1 MRRAWQVGV
10 AVVAVTAGCSNAS
23 QTDTGKVMACFGL
36 VNQNVPGQDVF
47 SNQVVT
53 NLYFGG
59 CSAADNTGMQ
69 ILERVTPEAAAD
81 GDMLTTLCDQ
91 DCNARIA
98 AYAAAHPGQTVPT
111 SQLSCQTLFT
121 SECPNVEADIGTMSG
136 DTGEFQGGGPADQR
150 FLLNGTI
157 TVTINNQAVAIPA
170 SGLVD
175 ATMAPCQGAG
185 QNCAVTVSRLDVQ
198 STGAFTVGGISFDA
212 AEVQNQGLGTGSRQ
226 AGNMLVNPMELEVTA
241 LVDATQTTMDFHV
254 QSQTLNKNAQNL
266 TLNQFFSSFTLQ
278 GTPVTQN
285 GVTVQ
290 VTVTMTGQPFGSP
303 PVASMTSSSPT
314 NKFECTCAECTPV
327 SFVSTA
333 TDPDN
338 DLQSLAW
345 LLDGNLQAADG
356 SSAPPELD
364 LQMALKP
371 PPVSNNTHT
380 IELVATDTR
389 GATSG
394 ATTTFVVQDTTP
406 PVLTVPPAITFR
418 SCDFPYIGQ
427 ATATD
432 ICSGQV
438 AITNDSPGI
447 FPVGTTT
454 VTWTAEDAF
463 GNIATATQKVTVTQA
478 SDPSVCCPA
487 GYNIIDGRKPP
498 FKQGSNGITVI
509 NGTAGNDCIIGTQNN
524 DSINGM
530 GGDDVIFGNGGGQD
544 TLIGGP
550 GNDTII
556 GGNGTNST
564 IEGDDGNDR
573 ILGGATQDTITGG
586 TGDDIII
593 GGAGDDNINGGDGND
608 IIYGNAGND
617 TINGGNG
624 DDLIDGGDGVDHISC
639 GDGNDT
645 VVGGVGPSSNN
656 DVITCDNGNNFI
668 AGFTVNDHLTG
679 GTGNDTIYGGTGNDF
694 CAGGGGT
701 DVIFCGP

>member
-1 MRRAWQVGV
+1 
-10 AVVAVTAGCSNAS
+10 
-23 QTDTGKVMACFGL
+23 
-36 VNQNVPGQDVF
+36 
-47 SNQVVT
+47 
-53 NLYFGG
+53 
-59 CSAADNTGMQ
+59 
-69 ILERVTPEAAAD
+69 
-81 GDMLTTLCDQ
+81 
-91 DCNARIA
+91 
-98 AYAAAHPGQTVPT
+98 
-111 SQLSCQTLFT
+111 
-121 SECPNVEADIGTMSG
+121 
-136 DTGEFQGGGPADQR
+136 
-150 FLLNGTI
+150 
-157 TVTINNQAVAIPA
+157 
-170 SGLVD
+170 
-175 ATMAPCQGAG
+175 
-185 QNCAVTVSRLDVQ
+185 VTVSRLDVQ
-198 STGAFTVGGISFDA
+198 SNNGFTVGGIAFDA

-226 AGNMLVNPMELEVTA
+226 AGNMLINPMELEVTA

-266 TLNQFFSSFTLQ
+266 TLTQFFSSFTLQ

-345 LLDGNLQAADG
+345 LLDGNLQPADG

-380 IELVATDTR
+380 VELVATDTR

-406 PVLTVPPAITFR
+406 PVLTVPPAVTFR
-418 SCDFPYIGQ
+418 SCDFPYLGQ

-432 ICSGQV
+432 VCSGQV
-438 AITNDSPGI
+438 AITNNSPGI

-463 GNIATATQKVTVTQA
+463 GNIATATQKVTVTAA
-478 SDPSVCCPA
+478 SLATCCPA
-487 GYNIIDGRKPP
+487 GYNIIDGTKPP
-498 FKQGSNGITVI
+498 FFQGQNGITVI
-509 NGTAGNDCIIGTQNN
+509 NGTPGNDCIIGTPNN

-530 GGDDVIFGNGGGQD
+530 AGDDVIFGNGGGQD
-544 TLIGGP
+544 TIIGGP

-564 IEGDDGNDR
+564 IEGDDGDDR
-573 ILGGATQDTITGG
+573 ILGGQTQDTITGG
-586 TGDDIII
+586 SGTDIII
-593 GGAGDDNINGGDGND
+593 GGAGDDKINGGDGND

-617 TINGGNG
+617 TITGGNG
-624 DDLIDGGDGVDHISC
+624 DDLIDGGDGVDTITC

-656 DVITCDNGNNFI
+656 DVITCNNGNNFI

-679 GTGNDTIYGGTGNDF
+679 GTGNDTIYGGTGHDF